1 MVSQSDSVTTVAS
14 GIGFESCPT
23 VLKGLFRDGAQ
34 RVSIWLVVVVAVA
47 AAAAAAAV
55 VIISEEHWYLAHV
68 VTSDSS
74 LVD

>member
-47 AAAAAAAV
+47 AAAAAAV

>member
-47 AAAAAAAV
+47 AAAV